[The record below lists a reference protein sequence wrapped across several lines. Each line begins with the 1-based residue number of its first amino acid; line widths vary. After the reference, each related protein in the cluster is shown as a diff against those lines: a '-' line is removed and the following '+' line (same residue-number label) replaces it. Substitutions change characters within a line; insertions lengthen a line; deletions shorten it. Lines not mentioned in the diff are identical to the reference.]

1 MKVGVIM
8 GGVSSEREVSLLS
21 GREICKN
28 LNTEKYEV
36 IGINIDSE
44 AEVTEKV
51 KGIDFA
57 FIALHGGFGED
68 GRVQAI
74 LENLKIPYT
83 GSGVLSSA
91 LCMDK
96 NLTKKLFKVEN
107 ILTPQWILVR
117 DNEINFKDVEPLGF
131 PMVVKPNNGGS
142 SIGTF
147 IVKSEEEL
155 RAAVAEALKYDK
167 EILIEEYLE
176 GEEITCCILNGKLLP
191 IIGILPK
198 DEFFNFNSKYDAG
211 GAEEIIVS
219 FPKDITDKILEIVE
233 TCWRVFK
240 LKSYARIDIIIKRGK
255 IYVLEINTLPGM
267 TANSLFPKSAKGCG
281 ISFPELLDKIIEYSL
296 VE

>member
-8 GGVSSEREVSLLS
+8 GGVSSEREISLLS
-21 GREICKN
+21 GREICKS
-28 LNTEKYEV
+28 LDSEKYE
-36 IGINIDSE
+36 IIEITINSE
-44 AEVTEKV
+44 DEVMEKV
-51 KGIDFA
+51 RGVDFA
-57 FIALHGGFGED
+57 FIALHGSFGED

-74 LENLKIPYT
+74 LENLKIPYS

-107 ILTPQWILVR
+107 ILTPKWFLVK
-117 DNEINFKDVEPLGF
+117 DNDFKFKSVESLGF
-131 PMVVKPNNGGS
+131 PLVVKPNSGGS

-147 IVKSEEEL
+147 IVKDEKEL
-155 RAAVAEALKYDK
+155 RKAVAEALSYDK
-167 EILIEEYLE
+167 EVLIEEYLE

-198 DEFFNFNSKYDAG
+198 GEFFNFSSKYDAG

-219 FPKDITDKILEIVE
+219 FPKDVTEKITKIVE
-233 TCWRVFK
+233 TCWDVFK
-240 LKSYARIDIIIKRGK
+240 LKSYARIDMIIKRGK

-281 ISFPELLDKIIEYSL
+281 ISFAELLNKIIEYSL

>member
-8 GGVSSEREVSLLS
+8 GGVSSEREISLLT
-21 GREICKN
+21 GKEICKY

-36 IGINIDSE
+36 VEIRIDREEELSD
-44 AEVTEKV
+44 KV

-57 FIALHGGFGED
+57 FIALHGSFGED

-74 LENLKIPYT
+74 LENLRIPYS

-96 NLTKKLFKVEN
+96 NLTKKLFKVED
-107 ILTPQWILVR
+107 ILTPEWAMVT
-117 DNEINFKDVEPLGF
+117 DNNFSYDTVKALGF

-155 RAAVAEALKYDK
+155 RSAVSEALKYDK
-167 EILIEEYLE
+167 EVLIEEYLQ

-191 IIGILPK
+191 ILGILPK
-198 DEFFNFNSKYDAG
+198 GEFFNFSSKYDAG

-219 FPKDITDKILEIVE
+219 FPKDITEKIMEITE
-233 TCWRVFK
+233 GCWKVFK
-240 LKSYARIDIIIKRGK
+240 LKSYARIDMIIKRGK

-267 TANSLFPKSAKGCG
+267 TANSLFPKSAQGCG
-281 ISFPELLDKIIEYSL
+281 ISFSELLDKIIQYSL
-296 VE
+296 E

>member
-8 GGVSSEREVSLLS
+8 GGVSSEREISLLS
-21 GREICKN
+21 GKEICSN
-28 LNTEKYEV
+28 LDTEKYEV
-36 IGINIDSE
+36 VEINIDHE
-44 AEVTEKV
+44 EEVMLKT
-51 KGIDFA
+51 KGVDFA
-57 FIALHGGFGED
+57 FIALHGSFGED
-68 GRVQAI
+68 GRVQAV
-74 LENLKIPYT
+74 LENLKIPYS

-107 ILTPQWILVR
+107 ILTPDWVLV
-117 DNEINFKDVEPLGF
+117 KDTKFSYESVKALGF
-131 PMVVKPNNGGS
+131 PMVVKPNSGGS

-147 IVKSEEEL
+147 IVKSEDEL
-155 RAAVAEALKYDK
+155 RNAVEEALKYDS
-167 EILIEEYLE
+167 EILIEEYLQ

-198 DEFFNFNSKYDAG
+198 DEFFNFSSKYNAG

-219 FPKDITDKILEIVE
+219 YPKDITDRIMEIVE
-233 TCWRVFK
+233 TCWTVFK

-267 TANSLFPKSAKGCG
+267 TSNSLFPKSAKGCG
-281 ISFPELLDKIIEYSL
+281 ISFTELLDKIIEYSI
-296 VE
+296 E

>member
-8 GGVSSEREVSLLS
+8 GGVSSEREISLLS
-21 GREICKN
+21 GREICKS
-28 LNTEKYEV
+28 LDSEKYE
-36 IGINIDSE
+36 IIDITINSE
-44 AEVTEKV
+44 DEVMEKV
-51 KGIDFA
+51 KGVDFA
-57 FIALHGGFGED
+57 FIALHGSFGED

-74 LENLKIPYT
+74 LENLKIPYS

-107 ILTPQWILVR
+107 ILTPKWVLVK
-117 DNEINFKDVEPLGF
+117 DNEFKFKSVESLGF
-131 PMVVKPNNGGS
+131 PMVVKPNSGGS

-147 IVKSEEEL
+147 IVKDEKEL
-155 RAAVAEALKYDK
+155 RNAVAEALSYDK
-167 EILIEEYLE
+167 EVLIEEYLE

-198 DEFFNFNSKYDAG
+198 GEFFNFSSKYDAG

-219 FPKDITDKILEIVE
+219 FPKDITEKITKIVE
-233 TCWRVFK
+233 TCWDVFK
-240 LKSYARIDIIIKRGK
+240 LKSYARIDMIIKRGK

-281 ISFPELLDKIIEYSL
+281 ISFTELLNKIIEYSL
-296 VE
+296 IE